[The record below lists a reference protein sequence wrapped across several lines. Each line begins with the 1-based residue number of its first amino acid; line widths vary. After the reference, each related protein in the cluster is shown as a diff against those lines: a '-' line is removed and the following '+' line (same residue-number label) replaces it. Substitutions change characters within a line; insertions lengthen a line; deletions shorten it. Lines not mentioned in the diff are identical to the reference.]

1 MSRLWRRERKICRLA
16 DGVWEK
22 ADPERGCPG
31 GFPKKQLHFYRPGRI
46 ISCENRISLRGGV
59 RFSTGGKVREPHMR
73 LIWRNS
79 KTDSIV
85 WMKEE
90 FLWQCV
96 ALPVFGAQSA
106 GDGNA
111 FLFPEN
117 PGTFFMRRRV
127 QANMPLIWRG
137 LAAVEDKFS
146 TRLPH
151 SGYVSCN
158 KRMGNRTGFFRI
170 PQRIL

>member
-1 MSRLWRRERKICRLA
+1 MVRFLIDIPMDSNAFLTRRITTM
-16 DGVWEK
+16 
-22 ADPERGCPG
+22 
-31 GFPKKQLHFYRPGRI
+31 KKTVAFFRI
-46 ISCENRISLRGGV
+46 RSYNVYVKNSISLRGGV
-59 RFSTGGKVREPHMR
+59 RFSTGGKVREPRRR
-73 LIWRNS
+73 LIWCDS

>member
-1 MSRLWRRERKICRLA
+1 
-16 DGVWEK
+16 
-22 ADPERGCPG
+22 
-31 GFPKKQLHFYRPGRI
+31 
-46 ISCENRISLRGGV
+46 
-59 RFSTGGKVREPHMR
+59 
-73 LIWRNS
+73 
-79 KTDSIV
+79 
-85 WMKEE
+85 MKEE